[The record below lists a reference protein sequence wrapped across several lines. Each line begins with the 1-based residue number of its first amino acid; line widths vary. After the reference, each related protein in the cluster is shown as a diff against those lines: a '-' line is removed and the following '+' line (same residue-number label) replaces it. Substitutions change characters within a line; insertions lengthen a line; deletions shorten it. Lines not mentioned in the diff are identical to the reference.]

1 MPKYLLQPEDIT
13 AFMIEEVGGIGMAAK
28 VSV

>member
-13 AFMIEEVGGIGMAAK
+13 AFVIEEVGGISMAAK
-28 VSV
+28 VGM